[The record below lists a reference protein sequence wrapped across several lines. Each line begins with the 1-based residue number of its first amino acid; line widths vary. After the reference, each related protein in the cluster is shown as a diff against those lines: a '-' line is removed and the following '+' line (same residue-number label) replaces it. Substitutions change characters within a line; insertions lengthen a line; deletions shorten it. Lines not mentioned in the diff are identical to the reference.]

1 MTAQEEQISKIEN
14 ELNGAR
20 RDLRETMSVVNAKV
34 EQAEEDLR
42 PDRLVEQYPVGASC
56 LAGALGFFVGSNAK
70 SRIVG
75 PVMILALL
83 GYAISKGRSN
93 DRRGPDGTRRV
104 RSGHDDDG
112 ETRSDD

>member
-20 RDLRETMSVVNAKV
+20 RDLRDTMSAVNAKV
-34 EQAEEDLR
+34 EHAEEQLR
-42 PDRLVEQYPVGASC
+42 PDRLVEKHPVGASC

-75 PVMILALL
+75 PMIIVALL
-83 GYAISKGRSN
+83 GYALSKGLSKDWSRQ
-93 DRRGPDGTRRV
+93 DWGRE
-104 RSGHDDDG
+104 DDDG
-112 ETRSDD
+112 QTSSDD